1 MNDAP
6 REARSA
12 AMPLLK
18 AAPDAAQIAERLED
32 GPWRG
37 LEIALMPADVADDA
51 ATQRA
56 IEVVRATT
64 EGLTLTA
71 EAPVSWPSGAFVSVD
86 KLTDEARA
94 CIVRSA
100 DFAAAIGSPVLTIHL
115 YAPVSPEEFRTAPPL
130 DDDAIQQF
138 LRFYALTC
146 LDRGVTPLIEN
157 VPPVLRMRVGGVFL
171 SQIGGHWRD
180 LRGWHARVPELRFTF
195 DTSHAALFRNFA
207 TSYGSLFGIASDE
220 ELGLETYVEELAP
233 ALEVAHVS
241 DAHGLLGEGL
251 PIGSGELDLA
261 PVMRRLGELCKFVVS
276 EINEPDPARSPDM
289 KAGYRLLERAFNE
302 PSTGELARPPRRL
315 PPESLDWA
323 TVLERRDPVP
333 ALLELQERFG
343 GRRVLVT
350 GGAGSIGRQLTTFL
364 GGFRPE
370 RITVVD
376 GTRGRAHR
384 RPPRTR
390 GGRARAH
397 ALRPRRRAR
406 HGPHRASRRRG
417 AARRD
422 LPPGRVQARGLGRA
436 LPRRVR
442 RHEPPGE
449 LERPARRRPRGR
461 GHRDRRV
468 HGQGRARDEL
478 LRPDEAPDGAA
489 DRLLGP
495 RGRRPARIRAARERA
510 RQRGQRVRAV
520 PRSRRAQGCRST
532 VTDAGMVRYWI
543 SMAHSASLVAQS
555 ALLAAQGAQ
564 LTTADDATTL
574 TVGELAERIWRNA
587 GRSGS
592 PAIDVVGIR
601 PGEVMAE
608 VLVGSGETLAAER
621 YQGVTAIEGEIPT
634 AAPSFALEHLPE
646 NGSRE
651 ENRVAWNQALSRPG
665 LLNPVAR

>member
-1 MNDAP
+1 MSSG
-6 REARSA
+6 SA
-12 AMPLLK
+12 AIPLLK
-18 AAPDAAQIAERLED
+18 AAPDAAQISERLEA

-37 LEIALMPADVADDA
+37 LEIALMPQHVADDA
-51 ATQRA
+51 AVAAA
-56 IEVVRATT
+56 IEAVRAGT

-71 EAPVSWPSGAFVSVD
+71 EAPVTWPSGAFVRVD
-86 KLTDEARA
+86 QLTDEARA
-94 CIVRSA
+94 CIARSA
-100 DFAAAIGSPVLTIHL
+100 DFAEAIGSPVLTIHL
-115 YAPVSPEEFRTAPPL
+115 YAPVSPEEFRSAPPL
-130 DDDAIQQF
+130 DDDAIQEF

-146 LDRGVTPLIEN
+146 LDRGITPLIEN

-180 LRGWHARVPELRFTF
+180 LRRWHARVPELRFTF

-207 TSYGSLFGIASDE
+207 TSYGSLFGVAADE

-251 PIGSGELDLA
+251 PIGSGELDLG
-261 PVMRRLGELCKFVVS
+261 PVMRRLGELCTFVVS

-302 PSTGELARPPRRL
+302 PTTGALARPPRRL

-370 RITVVD
+370 RITLVD
-376 GTRGRAHR
+376 GNEAGLTADRRGRAAAELAHVR
-384 RPPRTR
+384 YVLADVRDT
-390 GGRARAH
+390 GRIERLVA
-397 ALRPRRRAR
+397 
-406 HGPHRASRRRG
+406 
-417 AARRD
+417 
-422 LPPGRVQARGLGRA
+422 
-436 LPRRVR
+436 
-442 RHEPPGE
+442 E
-449 LERPARRRPRGR
+449 ERPEVIFHLAAYK
-461 GHRDRRV
+461 HVDW
-468 HGQGRARDEL
+468 AEL
-478 LRPDEAPDGAA
+478 YPDEFVDVNLQGSWNVLRAA
-489 DRLLGP
+489 DRAGVDTVIVASTDKAALATSFY
-495 RGRRPARIRAARERA
+495 GRTKRLMEQLTAFSAREA
-510 RQRGQRVRAV
+510 GA
-520 PRSRRAQGCRST
+520 RRASVRPVNVLGTAGSVSELFLKQARAGLPLT

-543 SMAHSASLVAQS
+543 STPHAAALVAQT
-555 ALLAAQGAQ
+555 ALLAAEGAQ
-564 LTTADDATTL
+564 LATAGDASTL
-574 TVGELAERIWRNA
+574 TVGELAERIWTAA

-592 PAIDVVGIR
+592 PEIDVVGIR

-608 VLVGSGETLAAER
+608 VLIGPGETLAPER
-621 YQGVTAIEGEIPT
+621 YQGVAAIEGEIPT
-634 AAPSFALEHLPE
+634 AAPSFALEHLRE

-651 ENRVAWNQALSRPG
+651 ENRAAWLQALSRPG
-665 LLNPVAR
+665 LLHPVAR